1 MLERSYYSIYQLLI
15 CFSSLLLF
23 QSEFIAECF
32 MRRTYIAGFT
42 GSAGTAVVTKD
53 KAAPWTNGRYF
64 LQVTAPVNIIA
75 YTFQPMVHVYFIC
88 FVG

>member
-1 MLERSYYSIYQLLI
+1 
-15 CFSSLLLF
+15 
-23 QSEFIAECF
+23 